1 MKFIYISTI
10 SVGSMFPETHT
21 DNHFSECD
29 LYKGQS
35 IDSPYTLSKFYG
47 EVAVLECIRL
57 GLDAKIIRV
66 GNLTPSTQGI
76 INMKHV
82 TTNRFS
88 IIMKDLLAL
97 DEIGETIAQMNVE
110 CSNVDTVAEAIVNIA
125 MLNSDRNM
133 FHVYNPYMLSIQ
145 TLLNQCRT
153 SGNPISVI
161 DDQAFQELLNKQNMF
176 EIVGLNSTRKA
187 QRQAQLTS
195 VQTED
200 ILHKIG
206 VEWKPLNQ
214 SWIQS
219 WRSFIENSFN
229 EEGIK

>member
-1 MKFIYISTI
+1 
-10 SVGSMFPETHT
+10 
-21 DNHFSECD
+21 
-29 LYKGQS
+29 
-35 IDSPYTLSKFYG
+35 
-47 EVAVLECIRL
+47 
-57 GLDAKIIRV
+57 
-66 GNLTPSTQGI
+66 
-76 INMKHV
+76 
-82 TTNRFS
+82 
-88 IIMKDLLAL
+88 MKDLLAL